1 MELKDE
7 FFKYVSK
14 NYKDIAFTDRND
26 TLFPDVETGYSF
38 VKIVYN
44 NGNIVRVLPV
54 DNNYSVDELG
64 NIDNTAKKSSIKII
78 KKESSYFSSRTRK
91 DTRSYR
97 SNSTKLGKWH
107 L

>member
-44 NGNIVRVLPV
+44 NAYHSLDIMRL
-54 DNNYSVDELG
+54 YSVNMYIL
-64 NIDNTAKKSSIKII
+64 
-78 KKESSYFSSRTRK
+78 Y
-91 DTRSYR
+91 
-97 SNSTKLGKWH
+97 
-107 L
+107 